1 MPNLGTVTGAG
12 LVKLAQ
18 ASVTQSKLVS
28 GISSLA
34 NLPNTSTVNLKDV
47 LMSATISNG
56 RLSVKPFD
64 VKFGDIST
72 TISGSSGLDQS
83 LDYSMKMMVPAGQ
96 LGTQLQGLVGQY
108 TGGKP
113 TDKIP
118 VTIGVGGTFKDPKT
132 QLMAAEQKE
141 QVKEAVKE
149 VVQQKGQEAV
159 QQVLKGDKPAD
170 VVNNL
175 LKGTTKPDSVKSDS
189 TKAEPVNQ
197 LMKLQ
202 NLLKKKK
209 N

>member
-1 MPNLGTVTGAG
+1 
-12 LVKLAQ
+12 
-18 ASVTQSKLVS
+18 
-28 GISSLA
+28 
-34 NLPNTSTVNLKDV
+34 
-47 LMSATISNG
+47 
-56 RLSVKPFD
+56 
-64 VKFGDIST
+64 
-72 TISGSSGLDQS
+72 
-83 LDYSMKMMVPAGQ
+83 
-96 LGTQLQGLVGQY
+96 
-108 TGGKP
+108 
-113 TDKIP
+113 
-118 VTIGVGGTFKDPKT
+118 
-132 QLMAAEQKE
+132 MAAEQKE

-189 TKAEPVNQ
+189 TKAQPVNQ